1 MSTGIGSNPVD
12 RRTRRRQT
20 EDYLYRVRFMCGRLV
35 SDFRFYSAV
44 YIYNG
49 LSSVAMTVFD
59 KSLSLCPQL
68 LAIPKS

>member
-1 MSTGIGSNPVD
+1 MRSACLLACEFVLLYFAF
-12 RRTRRRQT
+12 TR
-20 EDYLYRVRFMCGRLV
+20 LFV
-35 SDFRFYSAV
+35 
-44 YIYNG
+44 YNG